1 MIDKMTLNRK
11 VLKRV
16 HSPIKSPKRNN
27 TSLRKKALIRRL
39 SSEVQFGAASKAN
52 LKVVVRVRPQNQREQ
67 ENNARCVVNI
77 IDDHMLVFDPK
88 EEDDGFFFRGVR
100 QRTRDLNKRQ
110 NKEQKFVFE
119 KIFNEESTNEYI
131 YESTTKDLI
140 NTVLSGYNCSVF
152 AYGATGAGKTF
163 TMLGKVD
170 APGITFL
177 TLMELYR
184 RIEEIKE
191 EKTCEVRISY
201 IEVYNEMV
209 RDLLQPG
216 KPLNVQ
222 ENGQQVFVRQHDR
235 IANVKAIAKL
245 SMIDLAGSER
255 GASTGFKGARFR
267 EGASINKSLLAL
279 GNCINALADGQRH
292 IPYRDSKLTRLLKD
306 SLGGN
311 CRSVMIAAVSSA
323 STTFE
328 DTFNTLRYANR
339 AKTIK
344 TTIKKN
350 LLNVDQHVSNYV
362 KIVDELRQEL
372 CSMKEKE
379 KSRDAT
385 VSGEE
390 SPTPAVTE
398 EEAEAQARLLEACR
412 ERKALRWELLQL
424 ESSQRETEFKSMS
437 KCERTLCNLNNL
449 LSQMRKLQQSLQAKL
464 SVNSSKLEYYQS
476 ELNRWGPNSC
486 EPSAHSQQLI
496 EKNQAN
502 LALRDLH
509 QVSEY
514 LKGMVQ
520 EGFNEQNASE
530 QLINV
535 LLMAARRF
543 YVQLRAYNN
552 CTPEMEEVFKGLV
565 ESMDESKVIWADQQ
579 SAGGEQEATDT
590 PNEGT
595 QAPLDVSYFTF
606 LPTINTFFISPATVQ
621 EPAKVFRKSSLK
633 SSVSVSQSSGGS
645 ITSVTPRRD
654 LETIRKVLPV
664 VPETEDD
671 GGLPSTPM
679 LGSLSRS
686 PVDPVS
692 GQDKRPL
699 PVIAASVQGMS
710 SVMGSLKETPLPREK
725 CKPAVPSVVIK
736 GTETFGFVSMVNGCG
751 VVSAVNSLVPGS
763 NMNTTEL
770 LQDIQPLECSI
781 NATVAITPAE
791 GLNTTVDLP
800 NNPVALNTTVDVPS
814 VSPNSSTSTT
824 TTTEVPT
831 KLSANST
838 FVNAPQL
845 SADPNTTFDKPVPSK
860 TTANK
865 KLLHSDTRIN
875 LQVSNAQETL
885 ESQSVVDL
893 PVNSIDKSLTN
904 CQANV
909 DSLKTASRQLFQSCT
924 LDSTFSVE
932 ETRNRERCS
941 ALDLQS
947 PDVSAG
953 QARQTT
959 FEIPERRPL
968 LSLENKAKK
977 PLSPLPTVVVE
988 LEGSTMLPTSKEHKI
1003 SHKHLSGH
1011 TPQKTPGKTITPWK
1025 NSSIKI
1031 TPGKIS
1037 TSANKLSIT
1046 TTPGMRRCVSTPSL
1060 AAAASNVTAN
1070 KLIKP
1075 SPNIKRKF
1083 TGLGGALHRT
1093 TSFLKGRTSAGN
1105 NQENVPPGSRFS
1117 CQLREILYL
1126 KVIWNSNNICR
1137 GGHTRVV
1144 VKSGLERPDRQ
1155 TSIASDDEDS
1165 DRGNQMSYKERR
1177 REAHTQAEQKRRN
1190 AINKGYDSLQDLV
1203 PTCQNTEQGQGYKMS
1218 KATFLKKEKSK
1229 QEEEVAALQK
1239 EVVALT
1245 IMKLNYEQIVSAHQS
1260 QPGQMSKQISD
1271 DVKFQVFR
1279 AVMDSLNQSFERCV
1293 ATNNFAEISGS
1304 VISWVEEHCKPQ
1316 ILREIMCGVLQQLG
1330 RQDMSYLS

>member
-1 MIDKMTLNRK
+1 MTLNRK

-222 ENGQQVFVRQHDR
+222 ENGQQVLIPGLSLHKPDNPQELMQLLARGNQNRTQHPTDANAESSRSHAVFQVFVRQHDR

-372 CSMKEKE
+372 CSMKEKINKYEERGQELEAQSDTSQPSELTSHRQKEYEEKIANLEKQLQE

-424 ESSQRETEFKSMS
+424 ESSQRETEFKVHTCTAHLNRMKIIAFASKKLDKSMS

-932 ETRNRERCS
+932 ETRNRESWQNLKNSVCGLSPGCS

-1105 NQENVPPGSRFS
+1105 NQENVPPGSRKVLS
-1117 CQLREILYL
+1117 RTMSSVIQRETISSAA
-1126 KVIWNSNNICR
+1126 K
-1137 GGHTRVV
+1137 H
-1144 VKSGLERPDRQ
+1144 
-1155 TSIASDDEDS
+1155 
-1165 DRGNQMSYKERR
+1165 
-1177 REAHTQAEQKRRN
+1177 
-1190 AINKGYDSLQDLV
+1190 SL
-1203 PTCQNTEQGQGYKMS
+1203 M
-1218 KATFLKKEKSK
+1218 
-1229 QEEEVAALQK
+1229 
-1239 EVVALT
+1239 
-1245 IMKLNYEQIVSAHQS
+1245 LNY
-1260 QPGQMSKQISD
+1260 KQ
-1271 DVKFQVFR
+1271 
-1279 AVMDSLNQSFERCV
+1279 
-1293 ATNNFAEISGS
+1293 
-1304 VISWVEEHCKPQ
+1304 
-1316 ILREIMCGVLQQLG
+1316 
-1330 RQDMSYLS
+1330 